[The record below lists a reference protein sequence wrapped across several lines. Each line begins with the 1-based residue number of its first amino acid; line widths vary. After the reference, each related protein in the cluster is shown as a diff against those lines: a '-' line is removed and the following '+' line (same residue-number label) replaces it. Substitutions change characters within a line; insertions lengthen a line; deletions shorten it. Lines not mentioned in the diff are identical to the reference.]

1 MAADNIDTFIP
12 PQRILMG
19 PGPSNIHP
27 RVLKA
32 MSEPVIGYMDP
43 IFVQMMAE
51 LKELIRYLPG
61 FRTWFRR
68 DGKLFR
74 QPRSAW

>member
-51 LKELIRYLPG
+51 LKELIRYVYQTDNMLSYPVSGPG
-61 FRTWFRR
+61 SV
-68 DGKLFR
+68 GME
-74 QPRSAW
+74 